1 MIKTLKTIQEATAKR
16 PLILLV
22 EWNAE
27 RWVWK
32 GIVLPMQSLAMV
44 AYYKASQ
51 MMGYD
56 RVPESMFCPEGIG
69 LEHGTLQK
77 YIDGIQPSA
86 GHPVSSLVA
95 PEEVYNMATF
105 DFMMNLLDRN
115 LNTIAANGKLWA
127 IDNESMYWLPIC
139 GEGIR
144 HLLGRP
150 LPESMRAIVERAL
163 GSHAAVIAMIEN
175 VRYPW
180 GDTTEQ
186 QKDLLRKIAHYVG
199 GRITLLSAILRKAAK

>member
-1 MIKTLKTIQEATAKR
+1 MINILKVIQETTAKR
-16 PLILLV
+16 PQILLV

-32 GIVLPMQSLAMV
+32 KIVLPMQSLTMV
-44 AYYKASQ
+44 AYYNASQ

-56 RVPESMFCPEGIG
+56 RVPESIFCPEGIG

-77 YIDGIQPSA
+77 YIDGVQPSA
-86 GHPVSSLVA
+86 EHPVGSLA
-95 PEEVYNMATF
+95 SPEELHNLAVF

-115 LNTIAANGKLWA
+115 LNTIAENGKLWA

-139 GEGIR
+139 NEGIR
-144 HLLGRP
+144 HLLGKP
-150 LPESMRAIVERAL
+150 LPESKRAIVERAM
-163 GSHAAVIAMIEN
+163 GSHDAIIEMIEN

-180 GDTTEQ
+180 QDTTEQ
-186 QKDLLRKIAHYVG
+186 QEDLLRKIAHYVG
-199 GRITLLSAILRKAAK
+199 GRITLLSAILRENAK